1 MASSTKE
8 NAYWTA
14 EDVETFCKLCVE
26 QINKGNRPATN
37 KRDGWTIIINKF
49 EELRGKKYDKTKMK
63 SKWDNL
69 KEEWK
74 RWRTLVYSETGLGW
88 DPRKKTIDASDEW
101 WESKIQANPKVKVFR
116 MKGIPPDLEV
126 LLDRMFRDTVAT
138 GGITWNPAQ
147 GLCVDENVDATQPN
161 IDDAI
166 GSTDDNLECDVGKN
180 IDEPIQTQARKRVAQ
195 TSTRETRGKKA
206 KNLSPAQLLGSQ
218 INRLCSA
225 VESRSANRSA
235 DVVASRAYEEF
246 GPYKDLISML
256 DAISEIVQDE
266 KLYFFAIK
274 HFKDRV
280 DNRRGLHELE
290 YRCSEGEVSQV

>member
-8 NAYWTA
+8 KAYWTV

-26 QINKGNRPATN
+26 QIDKGNRPATN

-49 EELRGKKYDKTKMK
+49 KELRGKKYDKIKMK

-88 DPRKKTIDASDEW
+88 DPRKKTIYASDEW

-116 MKGIPPDLEV
+116 TKGIPLDLEV

-147 GLCVDENVDATQPN
+147 GLCVDENIDATQTN

-166 GSTDDNLECDVGKN
+166 GSTDDNLECD
-180 IDEPIQTQARKRVAQ
+180 ARKRVAQ

-206 KNLSPAQLLGSQ
+206 KNLSSAQLLGSQ

-235 DVVASRAYEEF
+235 DAIASRAYEEF

-256 DAISEIVQDE
+256 DAIPEIVQDE

-274 HFKDRV
+274 HFKDKV
-280 DNRRGLHELE
+280 DNRQVFMSLSTDALRVKYLKFEIEELNHN
-290 YRCSEGEVSQV
+290 

>member
-1 MASSTKE
+1 MVSSTKE
-8 NAYWTA
+8 KAYWTV

-26 QINKGNRPATN
+26 QIDKGNRPATN

-49 EELRGKKYDKTKMK
+49 KELRGKKYDKIKMK
-63 SKWDNL
+63 SKWDNF

-88 DPRKKTIDASDEW
+88 DPRKKTIYASDEW

-116 MKGIPPDLEV
+116 TKGIPPDLEV
-126 LLDRMFRDTVAT
+126 LLDRMFT
-138 GGITWNPAQ
+138 GITWNHAQ
-147 GLCVDENVDATQPN
+147 GLCVDENIDATQPN

-166 GSTDDNLECDVGKN
+166 GSTDDNLECDVGEY

-206 KNLSPAQLLGSQ
+206 KNLSPAQLLRSQ

-225 VESRSANRSA
+225 VESRSADA
-235 DVVASRAYEEF
+235 IASRAYEEF

-256 DAISEIVQDE
+256 DAIPEIVQDE

-274 HFKDRV
+274 HFKDKV
-280 DNRRGLHELE
+280 DNRQVFMSLSTDALRVKYLKFEMEELNHN
-290 YRCSEGEVSQV
+290 